1 MKKEYQMQQFEPK
14 RKFMQVLDKT
24 VLVQLRREA
33 RKRGVTV
40 QEVIRTI
47 IIPDW
52 LVQERDRN
60 RFKNGKRKNK

>member
-1 MKKEYQMQQFEPK
+1 MQQFEPK

-52 LVQERDRN
+52 LVQERNRN
-60 RFKNGKRKNK
+60 RFKNGKRKSR